1 MERQTEPGR
10 ADQMGTA
17 PAHRATRPA
26 YCGSPAD
33 LLASDAA
40 TAQPGPAR
48 RARAAFLLAAGR
60 IAALLL
66 SASLL
71 ACATD
76 KKSDVKASCPP
87 SCDQPKIPAGVPRF
101 EVVKDEATGPSDGQ
115 DVTIRAVLKDK
126 VKRDAIYPA
135 LHFLYRYAMTRNTFE
150 PRTFNGEL
158 YNSESD
164 ATAGSQPAAKVW
176 KAQGD
181 KGPKCENAIKLEFA
195 EQVEKAFAHSLN
207 RAEVEDPDDSC
218 RLNEKKKVARVD
230 EKFTHKPT
238 YKLDPAVKGAEV
250 QYPYLETGKD
260 EYVKNLSFNAAMTY
274 WAEFMNTMF
283 QKAQDLQQLTYV
295 GVWNDQPVLKITVTR
310 QEYESKLSTVQETIS
325 SYAAIT
331 FAKLGLRKT
340 NDKGALKEQEAHK
353 AKTYKNA
360 LSFLPKDRVF
370 VSPKLKA

>member
-1 MERQTEPGR
+1 MQRQTE
-10 ADQMGTA
+10 T
-17 PAHRATRPA
+17 
-26 YCGSPAD
+26 
-33 LLASDAA
+33 
-40 TAQPGPAR
+40 AR
-48 RARAAFLLAAGR
+48 RPDFLLAAGR
-60 IAALLL
+60 TAALL
-66 SASLL
+66 ASVGLL
-71 ACATD
+71 GCATD
-76 KKSDVKASCPP
+76 KKSDVAASCPP

-115 DVTIRAVLKDK
+115 DTTIRVVLKEK

-150 PRTFNGEL
+150 PRNFTGEL
-158 YNSESD
+158 YNSESE
-164 ATAGSQPAAKVW
+164 ATAGSQPVAKVW
-176 KAQGD
+176 RSHGD
-181 KGPKCENAIKLEFA
+181 KGPKCENAIKLEFP
-195 EQVEKAFAHSLN
+195 EQVEKAFAHSMN

-218 RLNEKKKVARVD
+218 RLNEKKKVARID
-230 EKFTHKPT
+230 DGFSHKAT
-238 YKLDPAVKGAEV
+238 YKLEPAVSGVEV
-250 QYPYLETGKD
+250 QYPYLEAGKD

-310 QEYESKLSTVQETIS
+310 QEYESKLSTVQETIA

-331 FAKLGLRKT
+331 FAKLGLKKT

-360 LSFLPKDRVF
+360 LSFLPKERVF
-370 VSPKLKA
+370 ISPKLKA